1 MKLIERIKSI
11 LLKPKETWPV
21 IEQEGSEIKA
31 IYRDYLV
38 YLAAVP
44 AIAGFIGMSLIGASA
59 FGVSF
64 RVPIVSGL
72 MNMVV
77 GYALSLV
84 MVYVLALIANAL
96 APAFKGEKNLP
107 NAFKLIAYGATAG
120 MVGGIFNILPA
131 LSMLGVLAALY
142 SIYLIYTG
150 IPVLMKSPPEKSLGY
165 TAVLI
170 ICGAVAGMV
179 LGAASTIFTQ
189 GAGMGGPGIHGSA
202 KAPHMSDSGELTLKI
217 PGTEITLD
225 SSRIEA
231 ASRRMEEAQSRGD
244 AEAAGKAMNEMMGA
258 VMGGGEGGQPF
269 APETLRDFTPDSLG
283 DFTRTS
289 MDARTEG
296 GFGMTFSSV
305 TAEYVR
311 NDSLLEVKLQDI
323 GAMPAL
329 MMAMGGWTNST
340 VDRETQDAVERVHK
354 KDGMSIKEEYRKDGS
369 SANLELILANGV
381 MVSVSGRQVDI
392 GEVREVVS
400 SLDLKRLGN
409 LKRQPL

>member
-1 MKLIERIKSI
+1 MNLIERIQSI

-21 IEQEGSEIKA
+21 IEQEGSEIKT
-31 IYRDYLV
+31 IYQDYLV
-38 YLAAVP
+38 YLAAIP

-72 MNMVV
+72 VNMVV

-96 APAFKGEKNLP
+96 APTFKGEKNLP

-120 MVGGIFNILPA
+120 MVGGIFSLLPV
-131 LSMLGVLAALY
+131 LSILGVLAALY

-150 IPVLMKSPPEKSLGY
+150 IPVLMKSPSEKSLGY

-170 ICGAVAGMV
+170 LCGIVAGVV
-179 LGAASTIFTQ
+179 LGAASALFTQ
-189 GAGMGGPGIHGSA
+189 GAGMGGSGIFGSA
-202 KAPHMSDSGELTLKI
+202 KAPRMSGSGDLTLKI

-225 SSRIEA
+225 SSKIEA
-231 ASRRMEEAQSRGD
+231 ASRRMEEAQSKGD
-244 AEAAGKAMNEMMGA
+244 AEAAGKAMEEMMGA
-258 VMGGGEGGQPF
+258 VMGSGKGGQPF
-269 APETLRDFTPDSLG
+269 APETLRNFTPDSLG

-296 GFGMTFSSV
+296 GLGMTFSSV

-323 GAMPAL
+323 GAVPAL

-340 VDRETQDAVERVHK
+340 IDRETQDEVERVYK
-354 KDGMSIKEEYRKDGS
+354 KDGVSVKEEYRKDGS
-369 SANLELILANGV
+369 SVNLELVLANGV
-381 MVSVSGRQVDI
+381 MVSVSGGQVDI
-392 GEVREVVS
+392 GEVREVIS

-409 LKRQPL
+409 LAR